1 MEALE
6 HAENMEHVIILY
18 QNKKEVD
25 TPMGFITTDETEIAT
40 ANYMIDS
47 FKSWIFTCNL
57 HAQTDD

>member
-25 TPMGFITTDETEIAT
+25 TPMGFITTDET
-40 ANYMIDS
+40 
-47 FKSWIFTCNL
+47 
-57 HAQTDD
+57 